1 MQSAISENLRN
12 DTYLFNFFL
21 KRAESFGQMREQKAK
36 TDHTIPSLFLNDA
49 AKTNLLEKKVIEDE
63 LGLVF
68 FDFAYNPKHFKMPTG
83 LWRYTAKI
91 SFKLSSYCT
100 RWRHDDRIFEN
111 RLWSDV
117 LNNLSNRRTTS
128 TYDTCGHED

>member
-1 MQSAISENLRN
+1 
-12 DTYLFNFFL
+12 
-21 KRAESFGQMREQKAK
+21 MREQKAK
-36 TDHTIPSLFLNDA
+36 TGHTIPSLILYDA
-49 AKTNLLEKKVIEDE
+49 AKTNFLVKKVIEDE

-117 LNNLSNRRTTS
+117 LNNLSNRRTAS
-128 TYDTCGHED
+128 ANNTCRNENKQISLLITFRL